1 MDNGRRHPRDPMTV
15 KVVHYVDTTTYGG
28 LETMLATILEHHDR
42 SRFDLLLAC
51 APEAGLKPLHDA
63 ARRAD
68 VRILPVPRMGRT
80 SGRAWARFVVALR
93 KERPA
98 IFHAHLNWPLACHY
112 GIAAAAAAGVQSICA
127 TEHAFVEIPWRFSIA
142 VERALSHVVRR
153 YVAVSRAVAD
163 RLMAT
168 FRLPEAKLRVVY
180 NGVAADRFSRPP
192 DLRLRADLAAPG
204 HAVVLALG
212 RLDRQKGQT
221 YLLDAIAGIPDATLV
236 LAGEGPER
244 ARLEL
249 RAQKLGLERR
259 VRLLGNRSDVPALL
273 AACDVLVQPS
283 ASFEGCPLAVLEAM
297 AAGRPV
303 VATDVGGV
311 GEVVLHGRTG
321 LLVAPCSAPALTGAL
336 TQVLGDPRLAERLG
350 AAGHDRAIAEFSVDR
365 MMERLSAVYQ
375 DLAEGRCGGAVGR

>member
-1 MDNGRRHPRDPMTV
+1 MKV

-28 LETMLATILEHHDR
+28 LETTLATILEHHDR
-42 SRFDLLLAC
+42 SRFDLVLAC
-51 APEAGLKPLHDA
+51 SPDAGLKPLRDA
-63 ARRAD
+63 AQRAD
-68 VRILPVPRMGRT
+68 VRVLLVPRMGRT
-80 SGRAWARFVVALR
+80 SGRSWARFVVALR
-93 KERPA
+93 KERPV

-112 GIAAAAAAGVQSICA
+112 GIAAAGAARVRSICA
-127 TEHAFVEIPWRFSIA
+127 TEHAFVDIPWRLSIA
-142 VERALSHVVRR
+142 VERGLSQVVRR

-168 FRLPEAKLRVVY
+168 FGFPTAKLSIVH
-180 NGVAADRFSRPP
+180 NGVAADRFSRAP
-192 DLRLRADLAAPG
+192 DLRLRDDLAEPG
-204 HAVVLALG
+204 QAVILALG

-221 YLLDAIAGIPDATLV
+221 YLLDAIAGIPGATLV

-244 ARLEL
+244 SRLEL
-249 RAQKLGLERR
+249 RARHLGLERR
-259 VRLLGNRSDVPALL
+259 VRLLGNRSDIPALL

-283 ASFEGCPLAVLEAM
+283 ASFEGFGLAALEGM

-321 LLVAPCSAPALTGAL
+321 LLVPPRSAPALARAL
-336 TQVLGDPRLAERLG
+336 TQVLRDPRLARKLG
-350 AAGHDRAIAEFSVDR
+350 AAGRSRAIAEFSVDR

-375 DLAEGRCGGAVGR
+375 ELAEGRDGGPVGR